1 MELEILKDE
10 ERRMNYILFLFYL
23 VIPIVALVYV
33 LLFNGGAIRDGIV
46 LLMVI
51 CGIIIRLLE
60 KTLGRY
66 AKYLYVSILPVFG
79 AVTIVFGSPAAFGA
93 MVEAY
98 FLILF
103 LAIPYYDLSVIKVY
117 TAVTV
122 LPNAIALIV
131 FPKAYMAMYAL
142 SIWIFI
148 LMVYILAVLAA
159 VLIVTR
165 ARSLF
170 LDVESKE
177 QEMEELLGNV
187 RAAFD
192 HIQESSGSIYDSVHT
207 LEEKTQRIVASTD
220 AISSNTDVQIQ
231 ELDGSLGIFNDLNQM
246 IVNSEDRVSETVNNI
261 IRLKEKNDEG
271 LAAISDLSSKFDEN
285 IKSTQ
290 EASQGVAELSQK
302 SSAIGEI
309 IDSIDQI
316 AKQTNLLAINAAIE
330 AARAGEAGKGFAVV
344 ADEIN
349 ALSSQS
355 SEATHKIN
363 TILKDIIQTV
373 DNTSRIIDHNNV
385 IVEEAQKKLNHTIDI
400 FNAILR
406 SSEDVMGVTD
416 VLKQELENIVVVKEN
431 LLESMRKLESISEQS
446 VETTTEINASTEE
459 QAAGVGNILDSM
471 GNVQN
476 GMEQLSVILNG
487 KE

>member
-10 ERRMNYILFLFYL
+10 ERRMNFIMFLFY
-23 VIPIVALVYV
+23 VSIPIVALFYV

-51 CGIIIRLLE
+51 CSLFIKMIE
-60 KTLGRY
+60 KKIGRY
-66 AKYLYVSILPVFG
+66 AKYAYLSIMPVFG
-79 AVTIVFGSPAAFGA
+79 AITIVFGTPAAFGA

-98 FLILF
+98 FLVLF

-117 TAVTV
+117 TLMTV
-122 LPNAIALIV
+122 LSNAIALIV
-131 FPKAYMAMYAL
+131 FPKAYMAMYTLA
-142 SIWIFI
+142 IWIFI

-177 QEMEELLGNV
+177 QEVEDLLGNV
-187 RAAFD
+187 RTAFE
-192 HIQESSGSIYDSVHT
+192 HIQESSGNIYDSIHT
-207 LEEKTQRIVASTD
+207 LEEKTQKIVTSTD
-220 AISSNTDVQIQ
+220 AISSNTDVQIA
-231 ELDGSLGIFNDLNQM
+231 ELDGSLGIFNDLNRM
-246 IVNSEDRVSETVNNI
+246 ILNSEDRVSETVDNI
-261 IRLKEKNDEG
+261 NRLREKNEEG
-271 LAAISDLSSKFDEN
+271 LAAIADLSSKFDEN
-285 IKSTQ
+285 IQSTK
-290 EASQGVAELSQK
+290 ESSHGVLELSQK

-309 IDSIDQI
+309 IESIDQI
-316 AKQTNLLAINAAIE
+316 AKQTNLLALNAAIE

-349 ALSSQS
+349 VLSTQS

-363 TILKDIIQTV
+363 SILKDIIQTV
-373 DNTSRIIDHNNV
+373 EDTSKVIDNNNV
-385 IVEEAQKKLNHTIDI
+385 IVEEAQSKLNHTIEI
-400 FNAILR
+400 FNAIMR

-416 VLKQELENIVVVKEN
+416 VLKKELENIVVVKEN
-431 LLESMRKLESISEQS
+431 LFESMKKLETVSEQS
-446 VETTTEINASTEE
+446 VETTTEITASTEE
-459 QAAGVGNILDSM
+459 QAVGVGNILDSM

-476 GMEQLSVILNG
+476 GMEKLSGILNG
-487 KE
+487 H